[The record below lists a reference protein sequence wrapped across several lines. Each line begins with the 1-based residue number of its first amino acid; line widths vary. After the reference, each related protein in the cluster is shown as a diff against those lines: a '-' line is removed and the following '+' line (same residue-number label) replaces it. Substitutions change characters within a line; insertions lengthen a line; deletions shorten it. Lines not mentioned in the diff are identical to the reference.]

1 MIWLKDVNVAIF
13 VLLESQLFM
22 DNNHTGII
30 IQARTG
36 SVRLPG
42 KMIMPF
48 WKSKSLLEILLL
60 NFIEDAVNVPVVIAT
75 TNSDKDNELVDI
87 CNRLEVPVYRG
98 DEEDVLSRFIGAADL
113 YGFKTVI
120 RVCADNPFFDLPSSL
135 KLAKK
140 LNESNADYS
149 GFLIGGKPSIKT
161 HIGLW
166 GEAVTVNALKK
177 AAILTQ
183 EKIYREHVTNFIY
196 SNPEK
201 FSLVFSDAPYGLGDR
216 TDLRFTL
223 DTASD
228 FELYVRIFDLLFAS
242 GSGSRNIPKL
252 IELVDKKAEF
262 MEIMREQ
269 IIANNK

>member
-1 MIWLKDVNVAIF
+1 
-13 VLLESQLFM
+13 M
-22 DNNHTGII
+22 DNNQTGVI

-48 WKSKSLLEILLL
+48 WKSKSLLELLLL
-60 NFIEDAVNVPVVIAT
+60 NFIEDAGNVPVVVAT
-75 TNSDKDNELVDI
+75 TNSEKDNELVAI

-98 DEEDVLSRFIGAADL
+98 DEEDVLSRFIGAAEF

-135 KLAKK
+135 KLVKK

-196 SNPEK
+196 NNPEN

-228 FELYVRIFDLLFAS
+228 FELYVRILDLLFAS
-242 GSGSRNIPKL
+242 GSGTRNIPKL
-252 IELVDKKAEF
+252 IELVDNKAEF
-262 MEIMREQ
+262 LVTMREQ
-269 IIANNK
+269 IVANNK

>member
-1 MIWLKDVNVAIF
+1 MICLKDVNVVIF

-22 DNNHTGII
+22 DNNQTGII

-48 WKSKSLLEILLL
+48 WKSKSLLELLLL
-60 NFIEDAVNVPVVIAT
+60 NFIEDAGNLPVVVAT
-75 TNSDKDNELVDI
+75 TNSDKDNELVAI

-98 DEEDVLSRFIGAADL
+98 DEEDVLSRFIGAAESYD
-113 YGFKTVI
+113 FKTVI

-135 KLAKK
+135 MLVKK

-196 SNPEK
+196 SNPEN
-201 FSLVFSDAPYGLGDR
+201 FSLVFSDAPYGLSDR

-228 FELYVRIFDLLFAS
+228 FELYVRILDLLLPS
-242 GSGSRNIPKL
+242 GSGTRNIPKL
-252 IELVDKKAEF
+252 IELVDNNAEF
-262 MEIMREQ
+262 LVTMREQ
-269 IIANNK
+269 IVANNK